1 MIGATVKLW
10 ERSQAMTTDTPPVPV
25 FDEFNDP
32 VWTYKATDVAN
43 VLIGE
48 PTTDEVTSG
57 IDLYGKKAEFMLG
70 IPKGDTHAWEDARV
84 EFFGRSWQTFGMVL
98 QGIEEN
104 IPTPWHH
111 KVRVARYE

>member
-1 MIGATVKLW
+1 MTGVTVKLW
-10 ERSQAMTTDTPPVPV
+10 ERTQKTEGTPPVPV

-43 VLIGE
+43 VLIGQ

-98 QGIEEN
+98 
-104 IPTPWHH
+104 HH